1 MYFDKNG
8 FPPSDVLDSNE
19 VVSGPMTTDSTT
31 TNNKF
36 RQRKFLFLEIAAIE
50 KNVCRTSCLATF
62 GDQQT

>member
-8 FPPSDVLDSNE
+8 FPPSHVLDSNE
-19 VVSGPMTTDSTT
+19 VVSGPMTPDSTT

-62 GDQQT
+62 GDQKT